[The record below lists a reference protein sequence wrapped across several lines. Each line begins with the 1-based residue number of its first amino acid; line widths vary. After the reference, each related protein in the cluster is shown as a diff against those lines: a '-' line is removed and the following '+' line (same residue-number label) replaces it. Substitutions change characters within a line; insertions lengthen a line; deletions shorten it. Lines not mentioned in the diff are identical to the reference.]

1 MQKRLG
7 VGGTGHLYAKKAT
20 NKQISS
26 KTGNHF
32 KAFFFFFILDLKQ
45 VEIGTEDTCRKEAVA
60 PTPVSGCPLV
70 KSASATGPAASL
82 PKQLPYFFGFPFKP
96 QLLNP

>member
-1 MQKRLG
+1 MR
-7 VGGTGHLYAKKAT
+7 KKLQT
-20 NKQISS
+20 SKFLPKQETIL
-26 KTGNHF
+26 KL
-32 KAFFFFFILDLKQ
+32 FFFFFILDLKQ